1 MSPGLRNLLHPS
13 QKTQPALFFLIRT
26 SVTAA
31 VQPQLHEPG
40 ERMENPRTADG
51 GNAIQTQARQSAA
64 SSLDSPLL
72 VSVARVKREQEEE
85 EEEGV
90 VVVERRSR
98 RRWKREEVVMVE
110 VVEGGGGGR

>member
-1 MSPGLRNLLHPS
+1 MSPGLRNHLHPS

-51 GNAIQTQARQSAA
+51 GNAIQTQARQSAD

-85 EEEGV
+85 EGV
-90 VVVERRSR
+90 VVVEGRSR
-98 RRWKREEVVMVE
+98 RRWKREEVVMVV